1 MEHVLENKEDKVV
14 KGLSTQLW
22 RKILGYLSPYKKNL
36 IMIGLC
42 MFVLAG
48 IDSVFPLLTKYA
60 IDQFIAKQTVTGLP
74 MFVVVYLLCVVAL
87 AGTVYIFISQGAIV
101 EAGII
106 KTLRKIG
113 FEKLQE
119 LSFSYYDKNAV
130 GWMMA
135 RLTSDIQRLGDM
147 LSWGLVDFL
156 WGSSMMLFI
165 VILMLS
171 INVKLALI
179 TLSVIPVLAVVT
191 MFFQKR
197 ILKTSRAV
205 RKINSKIT
213 GAFNEGITGAKATKS
228 LVAEDLM
235 FKDFSALA
243 TDMRVTS
250 YRSAMYS
257 VVYLPIVLT
266 LGSVGM
272 ALIVRYGGLQIQ
284 GGWMTFGTFVLFTNY
299 AVLFYEPVREMARVY
314 TELQTAQASAERLI
328 GLIETPLEI
337 SDGAEVEA
345 FYGNTF
351 EPKRENWEDFKG
363 EIAFEQ
369 VSFQYVEGEPVLK
382 TFNLNIKAG
391 EKVALV
397 GETGSGKSTIVNL
410 ACRFYEPTQ
419 GRILMDGTDYKLRSQ
434 LWLHDK
440 IGYVLQSPHLFSGTI
455 RDNIRY
461 GKLDATDAEIEA
473 AARLTNAHSFIMK
486 LDQGYDTQV
495 GEGGAMLSTGEKQL
509 ISFARAVIKDPKLF
523 ILDEATSSIDTET
536 EMLIQQAIDNVLKDR
551 TAFIIAHRLS
561 TIRSADKIVVM
572 RHGEIVEQG
581 NHKQLMAMQG
591 YYYKLY
597 THQFMEEEE
606 LHLLKQGHAAA
617 TV

>member
-1 MEHVLENKEDKVV
+1 MEHVLENKEDQVV
-14 KGLSTQLW
+14 KGLSGQLW
-22 RKILGYLSPYKKNL
+22 RKILGYLVPYKKNL
-36 IMIGLC
+36 AMIAGC

-48 IDSVFPLLTKYA
+48 IDSVFPLLTRYA
-60 IDQFIAKQTVTGLP
+60 IDNFIVKKSLEGLP
-74 MFVVVYLLCVVAL
+74 LYVVVYMTCVVAL
-87 AGTVYIFISQGAIV
+87 AGTVYIFIGQGAVV

-156 WGSSMMLFI
+156 WGASMMLFI
-165 VILMLS
+165 VVVMLS
-171 INVKLALI
+171 INIELALI

-191 MFFQKR
+191 IFFQKR

-228 LVAEDLM
+228 LVAEAIM
-235 FKDFSALA
+235 AEDFSVLA
-243 TDMRVTS
+243 KDMRVTS

-257 VVYLPIVLT
+257 AVYLPIVLT

-272 ALIVRYGGLQIQ
+272 ALIVEFGGLQIQ
-284 GGWMTFGTFVLFTNY
+284 GGMMGFGTFVLFTNY

-337 SDGAEVEA
+337 LDGPEVTA
-345 FYGNTF
+345 HYGSTF
-351 EPKRENWEDFKG
+351 EPKRQQWDEFKG
-363 EIAFEQ
+363 EITFEQ
-369 VSFQYVEGEPVLK
+369 VDFQYIEGERVLK
-382 TFNLNIKAG
+382 HFNLQVKPG

-410 ACRFYEPTQ
+410 ACRFYEPTS
-419 GRILMDGTDYKLRSQ
+419 GRILMDGTDYRLRSQ

-440 IGYVLQSPHLFSGTI
+440 IGYVLQAPHLFSGTI

-461 GKLDATDAEIEA
+461 GKLDATDDEIVEA
-473 AARLTNAHSFIMK
+473 AKLTNAHNFIMK

-509 ISFARAVIKDPKLF
+509 ISFARAVIKNPRLF

-536 EMLIQQAIDNVLKDR
+536 EMLIQNAIDNVLRDR
-551 TAFIIAHRLS
+551 TAFVIAHRLS

-572 RHGEIVEQG
+572 KHGEIVEQG

-606 LHLLKQGHAAA
+606 MQLLKAAHA
-617 TV
+617 